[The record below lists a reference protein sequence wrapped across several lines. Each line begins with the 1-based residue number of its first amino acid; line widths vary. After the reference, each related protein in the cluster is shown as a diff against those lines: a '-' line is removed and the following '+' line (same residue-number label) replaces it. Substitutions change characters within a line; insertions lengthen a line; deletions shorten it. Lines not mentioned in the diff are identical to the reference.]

1 MSLEKDAMLNS
12 ININASALIALQN
25 LQAVQ
30 QQLAQEQTIISTGRK
45 INSPKD
51 NAAVWSIAQTMKGRV
66 TSLDSVTDSLTRSQS
81 TIDVAMSAGQQ
92 VSDLLQQMKAKALAA
107 SDTSLDA
114 TSRDA
119 LNQDFKQLRDQI
131 NRVVNAADFNGVNM
145 VKHNGATLAALAND
159 SGSSRITVQ
168 AEDLSLGGGNVTLS
182 ASASFSTASQA
193 SAFIATL
200 DADLQNV
207 NLAMT
212 HLGTGSNA
220 LASQQ
225 KFVGSLQNA
234 LNQGIS
240 NLVDADMAA
249 ESAKLQALQTK
260 QQLAIQALMI
270 ANQSSSILLQLF
282 R

>member
-1 MSLEKDAMLNS
+1 MLNS
-12 ININASALIALQN
+12 INLNASALIALQN
-25 LQAVQ
+25 LSAIQ
-30 QQLAQEQTIISTGRK
+30 QQLAQEQTIIATGKK

-51 NAAVWSIAQTMKGRV
+51 NGAVWSIAQTMRGKV
-66 TSLDSVTDSLTRSQS
+66 ISLDAVKDSLNRGQS
-81 TIDVAMSAGQQ
+81 TIDVALSAGQQ

-114 TSRDA
+114 VSRQA
-119 LNQDFKQLRDQI
+119 LNEDFKQLRDQI
-131 NRVVNAADFNGVNM
+131 NRVVNNADFNGVNM
-145 VKHNGATLAALAND
+145 VKRAGATLYALAND
-159 SGSSRITVQ
+159 SGSSRLTVKAQ
-168 AEDLSLGGGNVTLS
+168 DLSLGGSNVTLS
-182 ASASFSTASQA
+182 ATASFATAAAA

-200 DADLQNV
+200 DADIQNV

-220 LASQQ
+220 MASQL
-225 KFVGSLQNA
+225 KFVGTLQDSLNE
-234 LNQGIS
+234 GVS
-240 NLVDADMAA
+240 NLVDADMAV

-282 R
+282 K

>member
-1 MSLEKDAMLNS
+1 MLNS
-12 ININASALIALQN
+12 INVNASALIALQN

-30 QQLAQEQTIISTGRK
+30 QQLAQEQTIISTGKK

-51 NAAVWSIAQTMKGRV
+51 NAAVWSIAQTMQGRV
-66 TSLDSVTDSLTRSQS
+66 TSLDAVNDSLTRGQS
-81 TIDVAMSAGQQ
+81 TIDVAMSAGQS

-114 TSRDA
+114 TSREA
-119 LNQDFKQLRDQI
+119 LNEDFKQLRDQI

-145 VKHNGATLAALAND
+145 VKHNGTTLAALAND
-159 SGSSRITVQ
+159 SGSSRVTVQ
-168 AEDLSLGGGNVTLS
+168 AQDLSLGGSNVTLS
-182 ASASFSTASQA
+182 ATASFGSAGQA
-193 SAFIATL
+193 SAFIGTL

-234 LNQGIS
+234 LNEGIS

-260 QQLAIQALMI
+260 QQLAIEALTI

-282 R
+282 K